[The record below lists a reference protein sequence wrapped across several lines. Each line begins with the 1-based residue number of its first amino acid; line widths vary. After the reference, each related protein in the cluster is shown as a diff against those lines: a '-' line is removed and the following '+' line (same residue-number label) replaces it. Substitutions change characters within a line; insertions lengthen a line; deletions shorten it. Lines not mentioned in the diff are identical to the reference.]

1 MAGSQ
6 FGVISHQQKGTWIMQ
21 VNWTGVFP
29 AVATQMFEDGS
40 IDYDM
45 TATQIESL
53 IDAGVDG
60 LVMLGS
66 VGENT
71 ALEMDE
77 KIAVL
82 KLAVDLTK
90 GRIPVLSGVAE
101 TTTRA
106 AITYAQKCEEL
117 GADGLMLLPGM
128 IYTADTREN
137 LEHFR
142 AVAAKTSLPIMI
154 YNNPGAYRVD
164 IKPEEFNQL
173 SDVKNLVAIKES
185 SGDPRRITD
194 IYNACGDR
202 FVLFCGMDDLVMET
216 QVLGAVGWISGF
228 TDAFPKESVGLW
240 KLLSEGKYNEALAI
254 YRWFT
259 PVLHMDVHAK
269 LVQYIKLAQAM
280 TGVGK
285 EYVRAPRLTLV
296 GEERDTITK
305 IIRKAIDTRPSV

>member
-1 MAGSQ
+1 
-6 FGVISHQQKGTWIMQ
+6 MQ

-29 AVATQMFEDGS
+29 AVATQMNKDGS
-40 IDYDM
+40 IDFDM
-45 TATQIESL
+45 TAEQIEAL
-53 IDAGVDG
+53 ITAGVDG

-71 ALEMDE
+71 ALEPDE

-82 KLAVDLTK
+82 KLAVEVTK

-101 TTTRA
+101 NSTQA
-106 AITYAQKCEEL
+106 AIRYVQVCEEL

-128 IYTADTREN
+128 VYTADPREN
-137 LEHFR
+137 IEHFR
-142 AVAAKTSLPIMI
+142 TVAGATKLPIMI
-154 YNNPGAYRVD
+154 YNNPGAYRID

-173 SDVKNLVAIKES
+173 ADVKNLVAIKES

-228 TDAFPKESVGLW
+228 TDAFPKESVALW
-240 KLLSEGKYNEALAI
+240 KLLSEGKYKEALPI

-259 PVLHMDVHAK
+259 PILHMDVHAK
-269 LVQYIKLAQAM
+269 LVQYIKLAQEM

-285 EYVRAPRLTLV
+285 PHVRAPRLALV
-296 GEERDTITK
+296 GEELETIKAT
-305 IIRKAIDTRPSV
+305 IQKAIDTRPSV

>member
-1 MAGSQ
+1 
-6 FGVISHQQKGTWIMQ
+6 MQ

-29 AVATQMFEDGS
+29 AVATQMNEDGS
-40 IDYDM
+40 IDFDM
-45 TATQIESL
+45 TAHQIEAL
-53 IDAGVDG
+53 IKAGVDG

-66 VGENT
+66 VGENA
-71 ALEMDE
+71 ALEPEE

-82 KLAVDLTK
+82 KLAVEVTN

-101 TTTRA
+101 NSTQA
-106 AITYAQKCEEL
+106 AIRYVQKCEEL

-128 IYTADTREN
+128 IYTADPREN
-137 LEHFR
+137 IKHFR
-142 AVAAKTSLPIMI
+142 SVAAKTKLPIMI
-154 YNNPGAYRVD
+154 YNNPGAYRID

-173 SDVKNLVAIKES
+173 ADVKNLVAIKES

-228 TDAFPKESVGLW
+228 TDAFPQESVALW
-240 KLLSEGKYNEALAI
+240 KLLSEGKYKEALEI

-269 LVQYIKLAQAM
+269 LVQYIKLAQEM

-285 EYVRAPRLTLV
+285 AHVRAPRLPLV
-296 GEERDTITK
+296 GEEMERIRATIQ
-305 IIRKAIDTRPSV
+305 KAIDTRPKL

>member
-1 MAGSQ
+1 
-6 FGVISHQQKGTWIMQ
+6 MQ

-29 AVATQMFEDGS
+29 AVATQMNEDGS
-40 IDYDM
+40 IDFDM
-45 TATQIESL
+45 TAHQIEAL
-53 IDAGVDG
+53 IKAGVDG

-66 VGENT
+66 VGENA
-71 ALEMDE
+71 ALEPEE

-82 KLAVDLTK
+82 KLAVEVTN

-101 TTTRA
+101 NSTQA
-106 AITYAQKCEEL
+106 AIRYVQKCEEL

-128 IYTADTREN
+128 IYTADPREN
-137 LEHFR
+137 IEHFR
-142 AVAAKTSLPIMI
+142 SVAAKTKLPIMI
-154 YNNPGAYRVD
+154 YNNPGAYRID

-173 SDVKNLVAIKES
+173 ADVKNLVAIKES

-228 TDAFPKESVGLW
+228 TDAFPQESVALW
-240 KLLSEGKYNEALAI
+240 KLLSEGKYKEALEI

-269 LVQYIKLAQAM
+269 LVQYIKLAQEM

-285 EYVRAPRLTLV
+285 AHVRAPRLPLV
-296 GEERDTITK
+296 GEEMERIRATIQ
-305 IIRKAIDTRPSV
+305 KAIDTRPKL

>member
-1 MAGSQ
+1 
-6 FGVISHQQKGTWIMQ
+6 MQ

-29 AVATQMFEDGS
+29 AVATQMNEDGS
-40 IDYDM
+40 IDCDM
-45 TATQIESL
+45 TAHQIEAL
-53 IDAGVDG
+53 ITAGVDG

-66 VGENT
+66 VGENA
-71 ALEMDE
+71 ALEPEE

-82 KLAVDLTK
+82 KLAVEVTN

-101 TTTRA
+101 NSTQA
-106 AITYAQKCEEL
+106 AIRYVQKCEEL

-128 IYTADTREN
+128 IYTADPREN
-137 LEHFR
+137 IEHFR
-142 AVAAKTSLPIMI
+142 SVAAKTKLPIMI
-154 YNNPGAYRVD
+154 YNNPGAYRID

-173 SDVKNLVAIKES
+173 ADVKNLVAIKES

-228 TDAFPKESVGLW
+228 TDAFPQESVALW
-240 KLLSEGKYNEALAI
+240 KLLSEGKYKEALEI

-269 LVQYIKLAQAM
+269 LVQYIKLAQEM

-285 EYVRAPRLTLV
+285 AHVRAPRLPLV
-296 GEERDTITK
+296 GEEMERIRATIQ
-305 IIRKAIDTRPSV
+305 KAIDTRPKL

>member
-1 MAGSQ
+1 
-6 FGVISHQQKGTWIMQ
+6 MQ

-29 AVATQMFEDGS
+29 AVATQMNKDGS

-45 TATQIESL
+45 TAHQIEAL
-53 IDAGVDG
+53 IKAGVDG

-66 VGENT
+66 VGENA
-71 ALEMDE
+71 ALEPEE

-82 KLAVDLTK
+82 KLAVEVTN

-101 TTTRA
+101 NSTQA
-106 AITYAQKCEEL
+106 AIRYVQKCEEL

-128 IYTADTREN
+128 IYTADPREN
-137 LEHFR
+137 IEHFR
-142 AVAAKTSLPIMI
+142 SVAAKTKLPIMI
-154 YNNPGAYRVD
+154 YNNPGAYRID

-173 SDVKNLVAIKES
+173 ADVKNLVAIKES

-228 TDAFPKESVGLW
+228 TDAFPQELVALW
-240 KLLSEGKYNEALAI
+240 KLLSEGKYKEALEI

-269 LVQYIKLAQAM
+269 LVQYIKLAQEM

-285 EYVRAPRLTLV
+285 AHVRAPRLPLV
-296 GEERDTITK
+296 GEEMERIRATIQ
-305 IIRKAIDTRPSV
+305 KAIDTRPKL

>member
-1 MAGSQ
+1 
-6 FGVISHQQKGTWIMQ
+6 MQ

-29 AVATQMFEDGS
+29 AVATQMNENGS
-40 IDYDM
+40 IDFDM
-45 TATQIESL
+45 TAHQIEAL
-53 IDAGVDG
+53 IKAGVDG

-66 VGENT
+66 VGENA
-71 ALEMDE
+71 ALEPEE

-82 KLAVDLTK
+82 KLAVEVTN

-101 TTTRA
+101 NSTQA
-106 AITYAQKCEEL
+106 AIRYVQKCEEL

-128 IYTADTREN
+128 IYTADPREN
-137 LEHFR
+137 IEHFR
-142 AVAAKTSLPIMI
+142 SVAAKTKLPIMI
-154 YNNPGAYRVD
+154 YNNPGAYRID

-173 SDVKNLVAIKES
+173 ADVKNLVAIKES

-228 TDAFPKESVGLW
+228 TDAFPQESVALW
-240 KLLSEGKYNEALAI
+240 KLLSEGKYKEALEI

-269 LVQYIKLAQAM
+269 LVQYIKLAQEM

-285 EYVRAPRLTLV
+285 AYVRAPRLPLV
-296 GEERDTITK
+296 GEEMERIRATIQ
-305 IIRKAIDTRPSV
+305 KAIDTRPKL

>member
-1 MAGSQ
+1 
-6 FGVISHQQKGTWIMQ
+6 MQ
-21 VNWTGVFP
+21 VSWTGVFP

-40 IDYDM
+40 IDFDM
-45 TATQIESL
+45 TAKQIESL

-71 ALEMDE
+71 TLEMDE

-82 KLAVDLTK
+82 KLAVEITK

-101 TTTRA
+101 TTTA
-106 AITYAQKCEEL
+106 GAIKYAQKCEEL

-137 LEHFR
+137 LAHFR
-142 AVAAKTSLPIMI
+142 AVAAKTALPIMI
-154 YNNPGAYRVD
+154 YNNPGAYRID

-173 SDVKNLVAIKES
+173 ADVENLVAIKES

-228 TDAFPKESVGLW
+228 TDAFPAESVGLW
-240 KLLSEGKYNEALAI
+240 KLLTEGKYAEAVKI

-296 GEERDTITK
+296 GEERETITA
-305 IIRKAIDTRPSV
+305 IIQKAIDTRPSL